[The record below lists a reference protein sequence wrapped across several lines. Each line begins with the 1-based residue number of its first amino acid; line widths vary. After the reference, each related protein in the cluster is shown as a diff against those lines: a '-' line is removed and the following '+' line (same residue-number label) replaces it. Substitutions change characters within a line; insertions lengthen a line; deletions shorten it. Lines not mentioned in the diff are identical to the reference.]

1 MVILSFNFFD
11 KILLPENSGM
21 YFMILSSRLIL
32 LRSTK
37 NITAEVVDTT
47 FVIDARSKID
57 PLAIGSV
64 CW

>member
-1 MVILSFNFFD
+1 MVILSFTFFD
-11 KILLPENSGM
+11 KLLLLENSGI

-57 PLAIGSV
+57 PLTIGSV